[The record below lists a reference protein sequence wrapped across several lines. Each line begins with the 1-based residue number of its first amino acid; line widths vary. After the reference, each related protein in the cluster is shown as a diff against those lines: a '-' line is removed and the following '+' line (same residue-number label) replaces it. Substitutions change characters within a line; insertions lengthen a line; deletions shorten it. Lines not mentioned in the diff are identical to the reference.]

1 MKIMNINFET
11 YAKRNSNIELLRLII
26 MFAIFVNHMISHGI
40 LLDNGYASPFISDK
54 ILVVFGV
61 SLWVPAAMVFIIISG
76 YFGIKPSWKGIIK
89 YSLVCV
95 FYCAFAFLLGGGKIT
110 IVNFAKAC
118 IFLSVKFTGLW
129 FIVSYFYLYCMTPI
143 INCWLVS
150 LTDKKLETFLI
161 CFILMDLFL
170 GYVMKSD
177 LISMP
182 IHFFL
187 LYSIGY
193 YIKVSERSWIKK
205 TSVKK
210 NICFYIV
217 STLILFIFAIIQVLI
232 KGEAHNCF
240 GYYNPL
246 ITIQAIF
253 IMLIFCNIKIKKSI
267 KVNYL
272 AASAFPVYLI
282 SENVYMRH
290 WFVEFIQCMKYH
302 FTGVSFVICFC
313 LFCVIAYLLL
323 ILLDKVIGNIYMPS
337 INKILN
343 SFKL

>member
-1 MKIMNINFET
+1 
-11 YAKRNSNIELLRLII
+11 
-26 MFAIFVNHMISHGI
+26 
-40 LLDNGYASPFISDK
+40 
-54 ILVVFGV
+54 
-61 SLWVPAAMVFIIISG
+61 
-76 YFGIKPSWKGIIK
+76 
-89 YSLVCV
+89 
-95 FYCAFAFLLGGGKIT
+95 
-110 IVNFAKAC
+110 
-118 IFLSVKFTGLW
+118 
-129 FIVSYFYLYCMTPI
+129 
-143 INCWLVS
+143 
-150 LTDKKLETFLI
+150 
-161 CFILMDLFL
+161 
-170 GYVMKSD
+170 MKSD

-323 ILLDKVIGNIYMPS
+323 ILLDKVLGNIYMPS